1 MGVREQTSSI
11 KALQANA
18 LQDYLEIVLH
28 ENNLGLAEWRQ
39 QYASFVKDQRKEKI
53 SSVAEVYKKIAL
65 YGTDS
70 IDIKQLDT
78 SAIIN
83 YLRYGKLMYRTKEE
97 KKETGWYLCLLQEDR
112 NIDAHVNGN
121 ESSRE
126 IYQFA
131 VTTLAH
137 LMSFVD
143 YVWNDRK
150 GEAIGVR
157 YEYTKKY
164 KTQITQTLSE
174 LDQCYRKE
182 IIESN
187 RSIKYRIRKHIRL
200 YIGLL
205 LIAIG
210 GFILLYNFQRI
221 LETILS
227 IVEK

>member
-28 ENNLGLAEWRQ
+28 ENNLDLSEWRQ
-39 QYASFVKDQRKEKI
+39 QYASFVNDQHKGKI

-65 YGTDS
+65 YGADS
-70 IDIKQLDT
+70 IDIQQLDT

-83 YLRYGKLMYRTKEE
+83 YLRYGKLGYKTKEE
-97 KKETGWYLCLLQEDR
+97 KKETGWYLCRLQEDR

-121 ESSRE
+121 ESSCE

-131 VTTLAH
+131 VTALAH

-143 YVWNDRK
+143 FVWNDRK
-150 GEAIGVR
+150 GEATGVR

-164 KTQITQTLSE
+164 RIKITQTLSE
-174 LDQCYRKE
+174 LDKCYRKE
-182 IIESN
+182 IVESN
-187 RSIKYRIRKHIRL
+187 RSIKGKIGKRKWL
-200 YIGLL
+200 YIGIL
-205 LIAIG
+205 LITVG
-210 GFILLYNFQRI
+210 LSLILYYNQSM
-221 LETILS
+221 LEKILS
-227 IVEK
+227 LQGK